1 MAQKKVL
8 GLIPAR
14 GGSKGVLRKNIRP
27 LSNRPLIDYTVE
39 VALEA
44 GSLDR
49 IIVSTDDV
57 EIAKVVERAGAEVP
71 FLRPAEYATDTSST
85 ISVIH
90 HALDWLKKHETYH
103 PDAVALLAPT
113 CPLRTSDQIEASI
126 NLLWTSKLD
135 SVVTVFPSPYHPY
148 FIYSLDENSRL
159 KELITMPNKPLR
171 RQELPPYFAHSQ
183 AVMVSRTTY
192 IELCDSEMPAINFG
206 SVAGLEIDPKC
217 ALDID
222 TLTDFMVAEMLLEN
236 GLVRKT
242 SVC

>member
-1 MAQKKVL
+1 MTQKKVL

-27 LSNRPLIDYTVE
+27 LCKRPLIDYTVE

-57 EIAKVVERAGAEVP
+57 EIARVVERGGAEVP
-71 FLRPAEYATDTSST
+71 FMRPAEYATDTSST

-90 HALDWLKKHETYH
+90 HALDWLKKHEAYY

-113 CPLRTSDQIEASI
+113 CPLRTSDQIEAAI
-126 NLLWTSKLD
+126 ELLWTSKLD
-135 SVVTVFPSPYHPY
+135 SVVTVFPSPHHPY
-148 FIYSLDENSRL
+148 FIYSLDENSQL

-171 RQELPPYFAHSQ
+171 RQELPPYYAHSQ
-183 AVMVSRTTY
+183 AVMVSRITY
-192 IELCDSEMPAINFG
+192 IELCDNEMPAINFG
-206 SVAGLEIDPKC
+206 SVAGLEIDPQC

-222 TLTDFMVAEMLLEN
+222 TLTDFMVAEMFLEN
-236 GLVRKT
+236 GLVSKS